1 MLDLTNRKKYSG
13 RFITVLLIAL
23 LLRLLLFSA
32 ILLFNNGGFIQAD
45 SHEYLNIAE
54 NLIKNAAFSQS
65 IDDPLIPDGRRT
77 PVYPLF
83 IALFRLAGF
92 NLAAIIFIQLILS
105 VFNCFLA
112 FKITYWL
119 TENYKS
125 YFPQVKNAII
135 RHFPVLSISRCSD
148 P

>member
-1 MLDLTNRKKYSG
+1 ML
-13 RFITVLLIAL
+13 RF
-23 LLRLLLFSA
+23 LLFSA
-32 ILLFNNGGFIQAD
+32 ILLFNTGGFIQAD

-54 NLIKNAAFSQS
+54 NLITKAAFSQS
-65 IDDPLIPDGRRT
+65 VDEPLVPDGRRT

-83 IALFRLAGF
+83 IALFRLVGF
-92 NLAAIIFIQLILS
+92 NLAAIIFMQLILS

-125 YFPQVKNAII
+125 SLFAGLIVATFLTGGYCNTVT
-135 RHFPVLSISRCSD
+135 VDD
-148 P
+148 PE